1 VTAPEHDS
9 PPSSPEG
16 ARLFLESQVDAALEP
31 YRGKLP
37 DAELAWVRERL
48 LESAADEDGLA
59 ALLRAAFP
67 RDVERSGEVFYSV
80 KPTR

>member
-1 VTAPEHDS
+1 MTAPEKEA
-9 PPSSPEG
+9 SSSSQDG

-31 YRGKLP
+31 YRGSVP
-37 DAELAWVRERL
+37 EADLAWIRERL

-59 ALLRAAFP
+59 ALVRAAFP
-67 RDVERSGEVFYSV
+67 RDVDRSGEVFYSV